1 MATVADVIAGLVRWV
16 GAGRAADSAGGG
28 SAQAGRRTSV
38 DTALVGGKV
47 VVSDGRVITVDED
60 RVIAA
65 AHRSA
70 RALAGRT
77 GL

>member
-16 GAGRAADSAGGG
+16 G
-28 SAQAGRRTSV
+28 
-38 DTALVGGKV
+38 GKV
-47 VVSDGRVITVDED
+47 VVSDGRVVTVDED
-60 RVIAA
+60 RVIAV